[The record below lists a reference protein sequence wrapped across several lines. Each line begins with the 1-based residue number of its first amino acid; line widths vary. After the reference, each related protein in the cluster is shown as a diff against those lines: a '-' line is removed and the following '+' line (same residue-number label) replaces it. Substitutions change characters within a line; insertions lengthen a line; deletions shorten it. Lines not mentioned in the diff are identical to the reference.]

1 MERADIDWSLTSPKM
16 LRERIFDR
24 LPSMPA
30 DELKI
35 VLTDFCLIG
44 SALPERKAV
53 KAVKAVSSKRSSEDT
68 TTNVFGGIGSSL
80 REPFCPPS
88 PPTSSRTTHRLLSH
102 RRRAFRMQKRSK
114 RSKRSYEK
122 GSAVWLTHHSKSL
135 GTQHRSLPDGLVQ
148 KPSLKIRLQQVAEA
162 AIRKFASAWRVTIA
176 TPLDAAEAVR
186 YRRWTCSHCNHM
198 VGGAWHH
205 LPNMAGDAW
214 HHLLNITWSV
224 VHGTTFLTWS
234 VTHGT
239 TYLTR
244 QVAHGTTFLT

>member
-16 LRERIFDR
+16 LRERIFDC
-24 LPSMPA
+24 LPSLPADELKIVLTDFCLIGSALPERKAVKAVKAVSSKRSSEDTTTNVFGGIGSSLREPFCPPSPPTSSRTSHRLLSHRRRAFRMQKRSKRSKRSHENGSAVWLTHHSKSLA

-102 RRRAFRMQKRSK
+102 RRRAFRIQKPSK
-114 RSKRSYEK
+114 RSKRSHEK
-122 GSAVWLTHHSKSL
+122 GSAVWLTH
-135 GTQHRSLPDGLVQ
+135 
-148 KPSLKIRLQQVAEA
+148 KP
-162 AIRKFASAWRVTIA
+162 
-176 TPLDAAEAVR
+176 
-186 YRRWTCSHCNHM
+186 
-198 VGGAWHH
+198 
-205 LPNMAGDAW
+205 
-214 HHLLNITWSV
+214 
-224 VHGTTFLTWS
+224 
-234 VTHGT
+234 
-239 TYLTR
+239 
-244 QVAHGTTFLT
+244 